1 MILSGMPLLLLLGC
15 GSPSGPDQ
23 AATAQ
28 IPALPVVEVQTADVT
43 TYQEFPAAL
52 EGKVN
57 VHIRPQVEGYL
68 EKIFVDEGAAVR
80 KGQPLFRIDERSYRE
95 QLGNAQASLVAA
107 KANRDKAALEVT
119 RLTPLVQ
126 NKVVSEVQL
135 QTAQSAY
142 EAAQAGVEQAGAL
155 VQTARTNLSRTLITA
170 PVDGYIGRLPY
181 KPGTLVGRAE
191 PEPLTTLSDVGQLY
205 AYFSVSET
213 DFLQFTEQTP
223 GSSLDEKIRQFPP
236 VELLLANNRPYGEK
250 GRLEIVSG
258 QFDKSTGAI
267 SFRATFPNPQGL
279 LRSGITGRVR
289 IPQPHGETLLV
300 PQEATFE
307 RQDKVFV
314 FALADSNKVQSRP
327 LEITGKSGN
336 YYLVREGV
344 RPGERI
350 VRDGL
355 DRLQDGDVIA
365 PTPTARDTTQL
376 TSAL

>member
-15 GSPSGPDQ
+15 GSSSGPDQ

-289 IPQPHGETLLV
+289 IPQPHGETLVV

-350 VRDGL
+350 VRDGV
-355 DRLQDGDVIA
+355 DRLQDGDVIV